1 MAQDEQQADSVQ
13 QLPQASSTSIPSS
26 ARPAETPDAAG
37 VFIPQLPKF
46 GYLSYDSA
54 LRAMPQYAIVRQR
67 LADLRQAYQLEL
79 SRVEQEFNEKY
90 EAFLEGQRDFPRTIL
105 LKRQTELQQL
115 MQRNVEFKAQGRLDL
130 QKAEEEAMRPLRQR
144 LNEAL
149 ATLARGRGLALIINT
164 DSNAC
169 PFIDPDLGEDV
180 QEAVSILLSE

>member
-1 MAQDEQQADSVQ
+1 MIALAACSLKGMAQDKQQADSVQ
-13 QLPQASSTSIPSS
+13 QATSLQSLILNSPS
-26 ARPAETPDAAG
+26 P
-37 VFIPQLPKF
+37 VF

-54 LRAMPQYAIVRQR
+54 LQAMPQYAIVQQK
-67 LADLRQAYQLEL
+67 LADLRQAYQQEL

-115 MQRNVEFKAQGRLDL
+115 MQRNIEFKAQGRLDL
-130 QKAEEEAMRPLRQR
+130 QKAEEEAMRPLRQQ
-144 LNEAL
+144 LNETL

-169 PFIDPDLGEDV
+169 PFIAPELGEDV
-180 QEAVSILLSE
+180 QEAVGLLLSE